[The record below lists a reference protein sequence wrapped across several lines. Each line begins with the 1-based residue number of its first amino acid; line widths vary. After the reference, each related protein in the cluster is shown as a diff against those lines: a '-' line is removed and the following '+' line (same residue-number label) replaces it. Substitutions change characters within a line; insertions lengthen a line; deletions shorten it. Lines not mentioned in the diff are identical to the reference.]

1 MWPVA
6 STASGMMGLWAQA
19 GHTLGTL
26 DLSKPVSLNLKNT
39 IQLLRELRKYRSLD
53 LTPRDLV

>member
-19 GHTLGTL
+19 GHALGTL
-26 DLSKPVSLNLKNT
+26 DLSKPVSLDLKHT
-39 IQLLRELRKYRSLD
+39 IRLLRELRKYRSLD